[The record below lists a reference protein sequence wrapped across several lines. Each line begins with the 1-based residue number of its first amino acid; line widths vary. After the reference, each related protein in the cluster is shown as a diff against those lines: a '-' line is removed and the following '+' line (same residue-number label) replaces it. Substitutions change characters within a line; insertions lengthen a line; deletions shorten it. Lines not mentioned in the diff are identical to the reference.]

1 MSSSKSNGDLG
12 ADALGA
18 TTLVD
23 TVDSKSEKNWAT
35 RFGKPK
41 NSVWHNTG
49 NPWKMEW
56 SDGHR
61 VLRRAAEVLAR
72 CNGEVV
78 ALGLSG
84 IENMNKVY
92 LRSTV

>member
-1 MSSSKSNGDLG
+1 MGNLG

-23 TVDSKSEKNWAT
+23 TVDRKSEKKWAT

-41 NSVWHNTG
+41 NSVWHDTG
-49 NPWKMEW
+49 DPSKLEW

-72 CNGEVV
+72 CKGEVV

-92 LRSTV
+92 MRNTK